1 MRKMEL
7 EMVAKTVGDDAVEG
21 KLSGRVAIVTGA
33 GTGIGQGIAIAL
45 AKEGVRQIIVG
56 RTQETLNKTV
66 DLITPIGT
74 AVHCVQG
81 SVTER
86 DTANRAVSEAVSRFG
101 RLDTLINNAHTFAP
115 LFSVEETPEA
125 DFRTH
130 MESGF
135 YGTLYFMQAAFP
147 HMRERGGSIVNFGS
161 IAGLQGWAKFAPYAA
176 SKEAIRGLS
185 RTASRDWGK
194 YKIRVNV
201 VIPSAHSAITDQYL
215 SDPATQKAVI
225 DSIPLGYLGDPELD
239 IGRVAVFL
247 ASDDSRYVT
256 GQTLHVDGGM

>member
-1 MRKMEL
+1 M
-7 EMVAKTVGDDAVEG
+7 
-21 KLSGRVAIVTGA
+21 
-33 GTGIGQGIAIAL
+33 
-45 AKEGVRQIIVG
+45 IIVG
-56 RTQETLNKTV
+56 RTQETLKTTV
-66 DLITPIGT
+66 DLIKPIGT
-74 AVHCVQG
+74 TVQCVQG

-86 DTANRAVSEAVSRFG
+86 ETAHRAVSEAVSRFG
-101 RLDTLINNAHTFAP
+101 RLDTLVNNAHTFAP
-115 LFSVEETPEA
+115 LLSVEETPEA
-125 DFRTH
+125 DFRSH

-147 HMRERGGSIVNFGS
+147 HMRERGGSIMNFGS

-185 RTASRDWGK
+185 RSASRDWGK
-194 YKIRVNV
+194 YKLRVNV
-201 VIPSAHSAITDQYL
+201 IIPSAHSPIADQYM
-215 SDPATQKAVI
+215 SDPATRKVVI
-225 DSIPLGYLGDPELD
+225 DSIPLGYLGDPERD

>member
-1 MRKMEL
+1 MASTTL
-7 EMVAKTVGDDAVEG
+7 AKNAAQG
-21 KLSGRVAIVTGA
+21 KLPDRVAIVSGA
-33 GTGIGQGIAIAL
+33 GSGIGQGIAIAL
-45 AKEGVRQIIVG
+45 AKEGARLIIVG
-56 RTQETLNKTV
+56 RTAETLNATV
-66 DLITPIGT
+66 DLIKPIG
-74 AVHCVQG
+74 AHVHCVPG
-81 SVTER
+81 SVADRE
-86 DTANRAVSEAVSRFG
+86 TANRAVSEALSRFG
-101 RLDTLINNAHTFAP
+101 RLDVLVNNAHTFAP

-147 HMRERGGSIVNFGS
+147 YMRERGGSIINFGS
-161 IAGLQGWAKFAPYAA
+161 MAGRQGWAKLAPYAA
-176 SKEAIRGLS
+176 SKEAIRALS

-194 YKIRVNV
+194 YKIRVNI
-201 VIPSAHSAITDQYL
+201 VIPSAHSPISDKYM
-215 SDPATQKAVI
+215 SDPATHKAVI

-247 ASDDSRYVT
+247 AGEDSRYIT